1 MIVAAQKKRNGAAAV
16 ELAVVLPLLLLLFA
30 VGVDFARVY
39 YFAQIVSNGA
49 RVGALYASNPDV
61 ADRTPYETTQEAMR
75 ASLGDLQP
83 EPNITIGEGLD
94 KLGHRYAEVTVQYK
108 YRPVTRFA
116 GLRSSQPLTSTA
128 RARLYPAAVVDRE
141 GQ

>member
-1 MIVAAQKKRNGAAAV
+1 MAVAARKLRRGAAAV
-16 ELAVVLPLLLLLFA
+16 EFAAVLPLLLLLFA
-30 VGVDFARVY
+30 VGIDFARVY

-61 ADRTPYETTQEAMR
+61 ADRSPYETAQEA
-75 ASLGDLQP
+75 AQAALGDLHP
-83 EPNITIGEGLD
+83 EPSVKVGDGLD

-116 GLRSSQPLTSTA
+116 GLPSSQTLTSTA
-128 RARLYPAAVVDRE
+128 RARLYPAAVIEKE
-141 GQ
+141 GL